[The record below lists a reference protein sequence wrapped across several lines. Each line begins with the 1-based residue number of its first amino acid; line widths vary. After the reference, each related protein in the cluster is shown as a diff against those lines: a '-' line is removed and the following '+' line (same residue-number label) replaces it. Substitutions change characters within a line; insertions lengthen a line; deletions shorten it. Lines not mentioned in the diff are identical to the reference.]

1 MALEPWYNTVVP
13 RKEVREGRSFNPD
26 EFAIALEQ
34 IVARTA
40 PEDYREP
47 DKFFARNVFTRA
59 LTEHAG
65 MVLRRLAGET
75 VNTAPVL
82 TLVTQFGGGKT
93 HTLATL
99 YHLANNG
106 PAAVGFIGVP
116 ALLKA
121 AGLSAVPSARVAVFV
136 GNAWDPQEGRETPWI
151 DLARQIA
158 GDEGV
163 RALGPAAK
171 DAPPGTDTINR
182 IIALAGQPVLLL
194 FDEVLNAFSRHR
206 WLAEPMH
213 AFLHNVMRGFV
224 GTTGRAAVVSLP
236 RSQVEMTDWEFEWQD
251 RIQKVVGAVAKHL
264 IVADEGEISEVIRRR
279 LFEDLGDADKR
290 RRVAK
295 AYAEWCFQRRAQLPP
310 EWTAVDTAVTES
322 KAREFLQERFEAC
335 YPFHPA
341 TLSVFQR
348 KWQVLPQ
355 YQQTRGTLAML
366 AQWISL
372 AYREGYTRARP
383 EAFMTLG
390 SAPLDAPEFRSV
402 VLGQLGEARLMA
414 AIDVDIAGPLS
425 HARSLDADTRGPLRD
440 IHRRVAT
447 AILFESSGGQVDKAA
462 HLPEL
467 RFAIGGP
474 DVETTSVDNA
484 AVLLEGRSFFV
495 RKVGADAFR
504 IHYKSKLI
512 KVMNDRRAAL
522 DEEHE
527 VKPTMKALAKEQFE
541 SGRSIPAIYFPA
553 SGADVQAS
561 AKLTLVVADPQT
573 AWTGDEAQRR
583 EFADWIHKQGE
594 ATRLN
599 PAALVWCVVKPGR
612 DLREEVERWL
622 AWKRV
627 KKDVDTGVLGTEY
640 EPADLDDLQ
649 TNISTAR
656 DDARD
661 EVWNSYRYL
670 VIADNAEADGVHVI
684 DIGAGHASSG
694 ETLCGRAIAAL
705 KSLALLN
712 ESPGAGYLE
721 RRWPPA
727 FKDTGAWP
735 MVSLRQA
742 FLTGG
747 LERLLDPDTY
757 LTGKIPE
764 FVERGDFGLA
774 SGAHPDGTY
783 DRVWFHEFLPA
794 GEVMFE
800 KDVFLLQKAKAEA
813 LKKQETV
820 PPLTTPVKPPPE
832 DKKTGTTG
840 GAEPRQGDDKG
851 QPSESEP
858 HIVTPEATRTLRLSG
873 TIPPETWNRFG
884 TKVIPKMRSGTGLT
898 AKVELEV
905 TVSQDAAAALA
916 AELRQILD
924 ELGVSGSVVSDI
936 C

>member
-1 MALEPWYNTVVP
+1 MPLDPWYKVVDP
-13 RKEVREGRSFNPD
+13 RKEVCEGRSFNPD

-34 IVARTA
+34 IAAGKA
-40 PEDYREP
+40 PEDYQEP

-59 LTEHAG
+59 LTDHAG
-65 MVLRRLAGET
+65 MVLRRLTGET
-75 VNTAPVL
+75 ANTAPVL

-99 YHLANNG
+99 YHLASNG
-106 PAAVGFIGVP
+106 AAADSFRGVSG
-116 ALLKA
+116 LLKA
-121 AGLSAVPSARVAVFV
+121 AGLSSVPAAKVAVFV

-171 DAPPGTDTINR
+171 ESPPGTDTINR
-182 IIALAGQPVLLL
+182 VIALAGQPVLLL
-194 FDEVLNAFSRHR
+194 FDEVLNGLSRHR
-206 WLAEPMH
+206 GLAEPMH
-213 AFLHNVMRGFV
+213 AFLHNIMRGFV
-224 GTTGRAAVVSLP
+224 GATGRAAVVSLP

-251 RIQKVVGAVAKHL
+251 RIQKVVGAVAKQL

-279 LFEDLGDADKR
+279 LFENLGDEDKR

-310 EWTAVDTAVTES
+310 EWTAIDTAVTES
-322 KAREFLQERFEAC
+322 KAHSFLQERFEAC

-372 AYREGYTRARP
+372 AYRKGYSRVHPP
-383 EAFMTLG
+383 EPLITLG
-390 SAPLDAPEFRSV
+390 SAPLEAPEFRSM

-414 AIDVDIAGPLS
+414 AIDTDIAGPLA
-425 HARSLDADTRGPLRD
+425 HARVLDADTRGALKD

-462 HLPEL
+462 HWPEL

-474 DVETTSVDNA
+474 EVETTSVDNA
-484 AVLLEGRSFFV
+484 AVLMEGRSFFV
-495 RKVGADAFR
+495 RKVGTDAFR
-504 IHYKSKLI
+504 IHHKSKLI

-522 DEEHE
+522 DDEQE
-527 VKPTMKALAKEQFE
+527 VKPTMRVLAKEQFE

-553 SGADVQAS
+553 SSADVQAS
-561 AKLTLVVADPQT
+561 AKLTLVVVDPQT
-573 AWTGDEAQRR
+573 AWTGGEAQRT
-583 EFADWIHKQGE
+583 EFAAWIRKQGE

-599 PAALVWCVVKPGR
+599 PAALIWCIAKPGR
-612 DLREEVERWL
+612 DLRDKVEQWL

-627 KKDVDTGVLGTEY
+627 KKDVDTGILGSEY
-640 EPADLDDLQ
+640 EQADLDELK
-649 TNISTAR
+649 TNISNAR
-656 DDARD
+656 DEARD

-670 VIADNAEADGVHVI
+670 VIADNAEADGVRVI

-727 FKDTGAWP
+727 FEESGAWP
-735 MVSLRQA
+735 LVSLRQA

-774 SGAHPDGTY
+774 SGAQPDGSY
-783 DRVWFHEFLPA
+783 SHVWFREFLPA

-800 KDVFLLQKAKAEA
+800 NDVFLLKKAKAEA
-813 LKKQETV
+813 LKRQEEV
-820 PPLTTPVKPPPE
+820 EPQPPP
-832 DKKTGTTG
+832 KL
-840 GAEPRQGDDKG
+840 APEPKAGDQQKRKG
-851 QPSESEP
+851 Q
-858 HIVTPEATRTLRLSG
+858 TPEPQPKPEPQPQPQATCILRLSG
-873 TIPPETWNRFG
+873 AIPPETWNRFG

-905 TVSQDAAAALA
+905 TVNQDAAPALA
-916 AELRQILD
+916 AELRQILE
-924 ELGVSGSVVSDI
+924 ELGVSGSVVCDMA
-936 C
+936 

>member
-1 MALEPWYNTVVP
+1 MPLDPWYRVVLP

-47 DKFFARNVFTRA
+47 DKFFSRTVFTRA

-75 VNTAPVL
+75 INTAPVL

-99 YHLANNG
+99 YHLASNSER
-106 PAAVGFIGVP
+106 AAGFWGVP
-116 ALLKA
+116 NLLKA
-121 AGLSAVPSARVAVFV
+121 ARLPAVPAAKVAVFV

-182 IIALAGQPVLLL
+182 VIALADRPVLLL
-194 FDEVLNAFSRHR
+194 FDEVLNALSRHR

-213 AFLHNVMRGFV
+213 AFLHNVMRGFI
-224 GTTGRAAVVSLP
+224 GATGRAAVVSLP

-251 RIQKVVGAVAKHL
+251 RIQKVVGAVARHL
-264 IVADEGEISEVIRRR
+264 IVADEGEISEVIRQR
-279 LFEDLGDADKR
+279 LFEGLGDEEKR
-290 RRVAK
+290 RRAAK

-310 EWTAVDTAVTES
+310 EWTAVDMGATES
-322 KAREFLQERFEAC
+322 TARAFLQERFEAC

-383 EAFMTLG
+383 EAFITLG
-390 SAPLDAPEFRSV
+390 SAPLDAPEFRSM

-414 AIDVDIAGPLS
+414 AIDADIAGPLA
-425 HARSLDADTRGPLRD
+425 HARALDADTRGSLRD

-467 RFAIGGP
+467 RFAIGEP

-484 AVLLEGRSFFV
+484 AVILEGRAFFV
-495 RKVGADAFR
+495 RKVGTDAFR
-504 IHYKSKLI
+504 IHYKPKLI
-512 KVMNDRRAAL
+512 KVMNDRRSAL
-522 DEEHE
+522 DDEHE
-527 VKPTMKALAKEQFE
+527 VKPTMKALTKEQFE

-553 SGADVQAS
+553 GGADVQAS
-561 AKLTLVVADPQT
+561 ARLTLVVVDPQV
-573 AWTGDEAQRR
+573 AWTGSEAQRT
-583 EFADWIHKQGE
+583 EFAGWIRKQGE

-599 PAALVWCVVKPGR
+599 PAALVWCVAKPGR
-612 DLREEVERWL
+612 DLREKMEQWL
-622 AWKRV
+622 AWKKV
-627 KKDVDTGVLGTEY
+627 KKDIDTGLLGAEF
-640 EPADLDDLQ
+640 EPSDLDDLQ

-670 VIADNAEADGVHVI
+670 VIAENAEADGVRVI

-727 FKDTGAWP
+727 FKESGAWP
-735 MVSLRQA
+735 LVSLRQA

-747 LERLLDPDTY
+747 LERLLDPDAY

-774 SGAHPDGTY
+774 SGPRPDGGY
-783 DRVWFHEFLPA
+783 DRVWFHEPLPP

-813 LKKQETV
+813 FKRQEIV
-820 PPLTTPVKPPPE
+820 QPQPQPKPPYESP
-832 DKKTGTTG
+832 KT
-840 GAEPRQGDDKG
+840 EPREGDQEKREG
-851 QPSESEP
+851 QPPQPRPQPQSP
-858 HIVTPEATRTLRLSG
+858 AQATRTLRLAG
-873 TIPPETWNRFG
+873 AIPPETWNRFG
-884 TKVIPKMRSGTGLT
+884 TKVIPKLRSGTGLT
-898 AKVELEV
+898 AQVKLEV
-905 TVSQDAAAALA
+905 TVSPEAAPALL
-916 AELRQILD
+916 AELRHILE
-924 ELGVSGSVVSDI
+924 ELGLAGGVVIELS
-936 C
+936 